1 MEEFNW
7 EDHPITALPG
17 VGRVKA
23 GYFGKLG
30 IQTIADLLYHFPR
43 GYQNRGA
50 VCLLGEASMLPC
62 AASTI
67 LTIGSK
73 PSSVRLKE
81 NRIMTRFTAF
91 DDSGKCIIT
100 FFNQPYVK
108 DIFFLGSSFRFWGKV
123 EKTGR
128 NFALSCPEYEPFDGI
143 HPLPEFKSVYS
154 LTEGLNQKG
163 ICSAVALALQNA
175 DKIKDPLP
183 PEVLQDYRLLPL
195 REALQKIH
203 FPQNY
208 EELDEARRRFVFEEL
223 FFYALGMQKIG
234 KKEALSP
241 EQILSKTDFS
251 PLLSLLPFSL
261 TNAQKKVL
269 EDISKDMT
277 GPFPMTRLICG
288 DVGSGKTVCAAGAI
302 YIALKNQK
310 QAALMVPTE
319 ILAHQHF
326 TELSPIFE
334 RLGFPTALLVGS
346 LSPAQKKKV
355 RLQLEK
361 GQVQLVIGTQA
372 LLTESTV
379 FRNLGL
385 VITDE
390 QHRFGVNQRAG
401 LSGKGKAVHTLLM
414 TATPIPR
421 TLALIL
427 YNGLDISYIDEMPP
441 GRKSVGTYLVNESY
455 RVRLIGFIEKQA
467 KEGHQT
473 YVVCPAVEPEETE
486 EEEEGGGNGQFIS
499 LSYRPEE
506 KPKKSLS
513 LKAAVQFSKELQK
526 EMPSLRVG
534 FVHGKMKSN
543 EKEEVMTAFARN
555 EIQVL
560 VSTTVIEVG
569 VNVPNATLMIVEN
582 ADRFGLS
589 QLHQLRGRVG
599 RGTAQSYCILVS
611 ESSRKSAAGQR
622 LSTLCNTQKGL
633 EIANEDLKMR
643 GPGDFFPSAS
653 GTATRQSGEF
663 IFKIASLCTDPTM
676 PEKAAMAA
684 QSLLTDDPELTKEEH
699 RSTLH
704 RMLRLFTLTQ
714 NSLN

>member
-1 MEEFNW
+1 MEELNW
-7 EDHPITALPG
+7 GDRPVTALPG

-23 GYFGKLG
+23 GHFGKLG

-50 VCLLGEASMLPC
+50 VCLLGEASMTPC
-62 AASTI
+62 STSTI
-67 LTIGSK
+67 LTVDSK
-73 PSSVRLKE
+73 PSSVRLKG
-81 NRIMTRFTAF
+81 NRVMTRFTAF

-123 EKTGR
+123 EKLGR
-128 NFALSCPEYEPFDGI
+128 NFTLSCPEYEPFDGV
-143 HPLPEFKSVYS
+143 HPLPEFKSVYP

-163 ICSAVALALQNA
+163 VGSAVALALQDA

-183 PEVLQDYRLLPL
+183 PEVLQSYCLLPL
-195 REALQKIH
+195 GEAFRKIH

-234 KKEALSP
+234 KKEALP
-241 EQILSKTDFS
+241 PKEVLSKADLS
-251 PLLSLLPFSL
+251 PFLSLLPFSL

-269 EDISKDMT
+269 EDVSKDMT

-288 DVGSGKTVCAAGAI
+288 DVGSGKTACAAGAI
-302 YIALKNQK
+302 YIALQNQR

-326 TELSPIFE
+326 AELAPIFE
-334 RLGFPTALLVGS
+334 RLGFSTALLIGS

-385 VITDE
+385 VIADE

-401 LSGKGKAVHTLLM
+401 LSGKGKAVHTLVM

-455 RVRLIGFIEKQA
+455 RTRLMGFIEKQA

-473 YVVCPAVEPEETE
+473 YVVCPAVETEEP
-486 EEEEGGGNGQFIS
+486 EEEEGENGQFIS
-499 LSYRPEE
+499 LSYHPEE
-506 KPKKSLS
+506 EHHKPLS
-513 LKAAVQFSKELQK
+513 LKAAVQFSEELQK
-526 EMPSLRVG
+526 AMPSLRVG
-534 FVHGKMKSN
+534 FVHGKMKPK
-543 EKEEVMTAFARN
+543 EKEEVMAAFARN

-569 VNVPNATLMIVEN
+569 VNVPNATLMVVEN
-582 ADRFGLS
+582 AERFGLS

-599 RGTAQSYCILVS
+599 RGNAQSYCVLVS
-611 ESSRKSAAGQR
+611 ESNRESAAGQR
-622 LSTLCNTQKGL
+622 LSALCKTQKGL

-663 IFKIASLCTDPTM
+663 SFKVASLCTDPTM

-684 QSLLTDDPELTKEEH
+684 KALLADDPELAKEEH
-699 RSTLH
+699 SATLH